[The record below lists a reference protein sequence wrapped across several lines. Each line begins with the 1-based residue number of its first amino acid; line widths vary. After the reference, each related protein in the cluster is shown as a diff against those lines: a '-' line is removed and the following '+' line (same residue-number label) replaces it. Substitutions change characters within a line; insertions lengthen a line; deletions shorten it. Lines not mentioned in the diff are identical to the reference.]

1 MKKKQQLV
9 ATQTTNKKVKY
20 VGTERYINSRT
31 GEIEEFQVTNIEERD
46 FDFAKVWM
54 RNFILTLDLVGN
66 QKTKLAMW
74 IIDHLNKEN
83 QLLGTMREMS
93 ELNHMSLETVRTTMK
108 LLQEADFLR
117 KIRSGTYVVNP
128 NVVFKGTRTARLNI
142 LHQYQELGYEPP
154 KLTEE
159 QKIKQLQ
166 NSIEEL
172 QKELDK
178 LQKPKTIDAEIDG
191 QMEILPDGTFA
202 ERATDRSKKQ

>member
-1 MKKKQQLV
+1 MKKNKIV
-9 ATQTTNKKVKY
+9 ATQTTQKKVKY
-20 VGTERYINSRT
+20 IGTERYINANT

-46 FDFAKVWM
+46 FNFAKIWLK
-54 RNFILTLDLVGN
+54 NFILTLEMVGN

-74 IIDHLNKEN
+74 IIDNLDKEN
-83 QLLGTMREMS
+83 RVVCTFRKMS
-93 ELNHMSLETVRTTMK
+93 DETDISLSTVRDTMK
-108 LLQEADFLR
+108 ILQEADFIR
-117 KIRSGTYVVNP
+117 KMANGVYVINP
-128 NVVFKGTRTARLNI
+128 DIYFKGTRQARLNI
-142 LHQYQELGYEPP
+142 LNQYQALGYEPP

-191 QMEILPDGTFA
+191 QMELMPDGTIV
-202 ERATDRSKKQ
+202 ERANDRSKKQ

>member
-74 IIDHLNKEN
+74 IVDNLDREN
-83 QLLGTMREMS
+83 RLICTFRRMS
-93 ELNHMSLETVRTTMK
+93 EETQISKSTVIDTMK
-108 LLQEADFLR
+108 ILQDADFIR
-117 KIRSGTYVVNP
+117 KLSNGVYVVNP
-128 NVVFKGTRTARLNI
+128 DIIFKGTRTARLNI
-142 LHQYQELGYEPP
+142 LHQYQALGYEPP

-178 LQKPKTIDAEIDG
+178 LQKPKTIDTEIDG
-191 QMEILPDGTFA
+191 QMELMPDGTIV
-202 ERATDRSKKQ
+202 ERATNKS

>member
-9 ATQTTNKKVKY
+9 ATQTTNKKIKY

-83 QLLGTMREMS
+83 QLLCTMREMS
-93 ELNHMSLETVRTTMK
+93 ELNQMSLETVRITIK

-178 LQKPKTIDAEIDG
+178 LQKPKTIDTEIDG
-191 QMEILPDGTFA
+191 QMELMPDGTIV
-202 ERATDRSKKQ
+202 ERANDRSKKQ